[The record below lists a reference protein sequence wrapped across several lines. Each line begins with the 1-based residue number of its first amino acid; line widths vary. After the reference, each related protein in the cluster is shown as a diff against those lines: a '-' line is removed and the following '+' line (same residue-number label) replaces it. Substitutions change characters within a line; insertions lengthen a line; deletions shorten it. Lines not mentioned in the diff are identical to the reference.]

1 MREQRAQV
9 AIEFMVTVGLAMI
22 MLILLAGVIYFLT
35 KDYSEEKNL
44 RRLLDYGYSLQN
56 EIILASEVE
65 PGYER
70 TIFIPNKID
79 GVSYTISQQNNYFVL
94 TYKGN
99 DLVFDIPEVTG
110 SFQKNQ
116 NNTIRKQG
124 DTVIIS

>member
-1 MREQRAQV
+1 
-9 AIEFMVTVGLAMI
+9 MVTVGLAMI
-22 MLILLAGVIYFLT
+22 VLILLVGVIYFLT
-35 KDYSEEKNL
+35 KDYSEDKNIQ
-44 RRLLDYGYSLQN
+44 RLLDYGYSLQN

-65 PGYER
+65 SGYER
-70 TIFIPNKID
+70 IIFVPNKID
-79 GVSYTISQQNNYFVL
+79 NDIPYTISQQTNYFVL

-99 DLVFDIPEVTG
+99 DLVFDIPQVTG